1 MPTRQDN
8 QSAELFGQ
16 TPWQTV
22 GPFFHFGLP
31 WSGCADLTGP
41 SDLGARPDLWMCGF
55 SMPCPVAGAE
65 AGASGVEQRGAPR
78 GQPLGERVQISGRML
93 DAAGAPLPDGLLEIW
108 QANAAGYYRDPAA
121 ASVSPASAGALDRA
135 FFGFGR
141 AATAED
147 GSFRFLT
154 IRPGRVPFA
163 PSASQGPGADV
174 LSSARQAPHIAVNV
188 LGRGL
193 LKRLMTR
200 IYFADEPSN
209 AEDPILKRVPEAR
222 RGTLLARRLEGA
234 ANDALARY
242 HFDIHLQGVRETV
255 FFEC

>member
-1 MPTRQDN
+1 
-8 QSAELFGQ
+8 
-16 TPWQTV
+16 
-22 GPFFHFGLP
+22 
-31 WSGCADLTGP
+31 
-41 SDLGARPDLWMCGF
+41 
-55 SMPCPVAGAE
+55 MPCPAAGAE
-65 AGASGVEQRGAPR
+65 PRASGVEQYGAPR
-78 GQPLGERVQISGRML
+78 GQPLGERVEISGRML
-93 DAAGAPLPDGLLEIW
+93 DAAGEPLPDGLLELW

-121 ASVSPASAGALDRA
+121 SVSAASAGALDRA

-147 GSFRFLT
+147 GSFRFRT

-163 PSASQGPGADV
+163 PAAAHGPGAEV

-209 AEDPILKRVPEAR
+209 ADDPILKRVPEAR
-222 RGTLLARRLEGA
+222 RETLLARRLEGA

-242 HFDIHLQGVRETV
+242 HFDIHLQGARETV